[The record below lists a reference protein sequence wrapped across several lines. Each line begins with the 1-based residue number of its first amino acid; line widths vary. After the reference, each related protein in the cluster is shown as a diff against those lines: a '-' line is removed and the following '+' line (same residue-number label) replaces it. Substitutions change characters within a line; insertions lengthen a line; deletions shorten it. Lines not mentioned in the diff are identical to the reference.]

1 MDEEFTCDLLQITKM
16 HKDNYY
22 LALTHP
28 HWWKIVKNCLINRIR
43 SKLNLI
49 FDAKIQVN
57 RMVEGDFFQW
67 FSNTVSSLRIE
78 MASEEIKPKTR
89 CKFHWCRMSIT
100 LRCGEVEKVIKIIIG
115 SEIPF
120 AKFFL
125 WKITEDSSLLNDQKR
140 RTSYRHIVGKLLQW
154 NRPVW

>member
-28 HWWKIVKNCLINRIR
+28 HWLKIVKNCLINRIR

-57 RMVEGDFFQW
+57 RIVEGDFFQW

-120 AKFFL
+120 ANFFL
-125 WKITEDSSLLNDQKR
+125 LKITEDSSLLNDQKKENV
-140 RTSYRHIVGKLLQW
+140 I
-154 NRPVW
+154 